1 MKDQENAPDHRPG
14 PGPGPGPVLDR
25 SWPFT
30 GRDGSLAELTSLLA
44 DPARAGVLIT
54 GPVGVG
60 KTRLARELLARSA
73 AGRALVVAATESTAE
88 LAFGAFAHLLPASLP
103 ATGGRPNLLR
113 ILADALL
120 AEAGDDRTLFV
131 DDAHLLDDGSA
142 ALLLHLAVRG
152 GTRIVLTARSGA
164 PVPDAVQALLRGD
177 YATRV
182 EVPALDQ
189 GDVVRLLERALAG
202 QVETASAYRL
212 WQVSGGNVLWLRQL
226 VEAGLAAGT
235 LAPVARVW
243 RWRGPLGLPTELT
256 DLVSHRMGR
265 LGPDEQRAAELLAF
279 GEPLGAA
286 VLEHLTGPTVV
297 DALDRHGLVLGEED
311 GRRTLLRLAHPLY
324 GEVLRRGTPPHR
336 RRRRCRELAA
346 AAERTGLRRRGDIAR
361 VGAWRLAAGDN
372 TDPRFLLAAAE
383 HAVRTLDFALA
394 ARLAEAACAA
404 GGGSP
409 ARRVLA
415 AALGHTG
422 DGVQAEEVHRGLPQT
437 GTSER
442 EQVRSV
448 QLRAANMYLSLDR
461 PTDALDLLRRAE
473 STVRDPAAGSELAGL
488 QAVLQATQA
497 DWPAC
502 ERDLARAR
510 PHASPG
516 SATLVRTRYAECVA
530 AFTHGRTC
538 AALEL
543 AESALATLA
552 AGDAEEDMPMLGVGL
567 LSWLATAQAFAG
579 RLDEAEATADAQYR
593 VARES
598 GWVGNQGAWQFFLGR
613 IAARRGRLRSARRH
627 MREAAS
633 TLREDTTWGQQALV
647 FGELAT
653 IEALLG
659 EVAEARTLLDRAHLA
674 RVESYRVLDVPAF
687 QLARPW
693 ILVAQGRGHDA
704 VRQALRTAADAR
716 DRRALLWEAELLHIP
731 VRLGRSSTVARRLA
745 ELVAVCDAPHIAV
758 YADHAAALAA
768 RDADAL
774 ERACDA
780 FEAGGLH
787 LHAAEAAAQAARLW
801 SGTGRT
807 LAAQRAADRC
817 HRLARRCEGVTT
829 PAVLACRSP
838 QLTDRERDVARL
850 AAAGL
855 SSRDVADRLGITVR
869 TVDNHLYRVYRK
881 TGVTSRADLRE
892 MLTPGESGESVDS
905 MDSMDSGGTVDTWTT
920 GKPVKPVDTG
930 KPGES

>member
-1 MKDQENAPDHRPG
+1 MTDRENAPDHRPG
-14 PGPGPGPVLDR
+14 AVLDR
-25 SWPFT
+25 SWPVT
-30 GRDGSLAELTSLLA
+30 GRNGSLAELTRLLA
-44 DPARAGVLIT
+44 GPTGSGVVIM
-54 GPVGVG
+54 GPPGVG

-73 AGRALVVAATESTAE
+73 AGRVLVVAATASTGE
-88 LAFGAFAHLLPASLP
+88 IPFGAFAHLLPASLP

-113 ILADALL
+113 ILADAVL
-120 AEAGDDRTLFV
+120 ADADEGRTLFV

-142 ALLLHLAVRG
+142 ALLLHLVVRG
-152 GTRIVLTARSGA
+152 GTRTVLTARSGV
-164 PVPDAVQALLRGD
+164 PVPDAVEALLRGG
-177 YATRV
+177 YSTRV
-182 EVPALDQ
+182 DVPPLDRD
-189 GDVVRLLERALAG
+189 DVGRLLERALAG
-202 QVETASAYRL
+202 QVETASVHRL

-235 LAPVARVW
+235 LAPVAKVW
-243 RWRGPLGLPTELT
+243 RWRGPLGLSTELT

-279 GEPLGAA
+279 GEPLGTA
-286 VLEHLTGPTVV
+286 VLAHLTHPAVV
-297 DALDRHGLVLGEED
+297 EALDRRGLLLGEED

-324 GEVLRRGTPPHR
+324 GEVLRRTTPPHR

-361 VGAWRLAAGDN
+361 VGAWRLAAGDH

-383 HAVRTLDFALA
+383 FAIRTMDFALA

-404 GGGSP
+404 GGGPS
-409 ARRVLA
+409 ARRALA

-422 DGVQAEEVHRGLPQT
+422 DGVQAEEVHGALPET
-437 GTSER
+437 GASAHE
-442 EQVRSV
+442 EARSV

-461 PTDALDLLRRAE
+461 PNDARDLLRRAE
-473 STVRDPAAGSELAGL
+473 NALGDPAARSELAGL
-488 QAVLQATQA
+488 QAVLAATQA
-497 DWPAC
+497 DWPAY

-510 PHASPG
+510 QHPSPG
-516 SATLVRTRYAECVA
+516 APTEVRTRYAECVTHFA
-530 AFTHGRTC
+530 HGRTRT
-538 AALEL
+538 ALEL
-543 AESALATLA
+543 AESALAMLA
-552 AGDAEEDMPMLGVGL
+552 AGDGEEDIPMLGAGL
-567 LSWLATAQAFAG
+567 VSWLANARAFAG

-593 VARES
+593 LARES

-659 EVAEARTLLDRAHLA
+659 DVSEARALLDQAHLA
-674 RVESYRVLDVPAF
+674 RVESYRILDVPAF
-687 QLARPW
+687 QMARPW
-693 ILVAQGRGHDA
+693 ILVAQGRVYDA
-704 VRQALRTAADAR
+704 VRQAVRAAADAR

-768 RDADAL
+768 RDAAAL
-774 ERACDA
+774 VRVCGAY
-780 FEAGGLH
+780 EAGGLH

-801 SGTGRT
+801 SGTGDST
-807 LAAQRAADRC
+807 SAQRAADRC
-817 HRLARRCEGVTT
+817 HRLARRCEGVAT
-829 PAVLACRSP
+829 PAVLACWSP
-838 QLTDRERDVARL
+838 ELTDRERDVARL

-855 SSRDVADRLGITVR
+855 SSRDVAERLGITVR

-881 TGVTSRADLRE
+881 TGVTSRGGLRRV
-892 MLTPGESGESVDS
+892 LTPGAPEPQDG
-905 MDSMDSGGTVDTWTT
+905 
-920 GKPVKPVDTG
+920 
-930 KPGES
+930 

>member
-1 MKDQENAPDHRPG
+1 MKDRENAPHHRPG
-14 PGPGPGPVLDR
+14 SGSGSGPDSVPGPVPDR
-25 SWPFT
+25 SWPLT
-30 GRDGSLAELTSLLA
+30 GRDGSLAELRSLLA

-54 GPVGVG
+54 GPMGVG
-60 KTRLARELLARSA
+60 KTRLARELLAGLSA
-73 AGRALVVAATESTAE
+73 AGPVLVVAATESTAGIP
-88 LAFGAFAHLLPASLP
+88 FGAFAHLLPVALP
-103 ATGGRPNLLR
+103 PTGGRPNLLR

-120 AEAGDDRTLFV
+120 AEAGDGRTLFV

-142 ALLLHLAVRG
+142 ALLLQLAVRG

-164 PVPDAVQALLRGD
+164 PMPDAVAALLRGD

-182 EVPALDQ
+182 EVGPLDQ
-189 GDVVRLLERALAG
+189 DEVGRLLEGVLGG

-212 WQVSGGNVLWLRQL
+212 GQVSGGNVLWLRQL
-226 VEAGLAAGT
+226 VEAGLTAGT
-235 LAPVARVW
+235 LALVARVW
-243 RWRGPLGLPTELT
+243 RCRGPLGLPAHLT
-256 DLVSHRMGR
+256 DLVRHRMGR

-279 GEPLGAA
+279 GEPLETAVLDQLTGPA
-286 VLEHLTGPTVV
+286 VLE
-297 DALDRHGLVLGEED
+297 ALDRHGLVLGEQD
-311 GRRTLLRLAHPLY
+311 GCHTLLRLAHPLY
-324 GEVLRRGTPPHR
+324 GEVLRAGTPPHR
-336 RRRRCRELAA
+336 RQRRCLELAT
-346 AAERTGLRRRGDIAR
+346 AAERTGLHRRGDIAR
-361 VGAWRLAAGDN
+361 VGAWRLAAGDHS
-372 TDPRFLLAAAE
+372 DPRFLLAAAE

-409 ARRVLA
+409 ARRALA

-422 DGVQAEEVHRGLPQT
+422 DGVQAEEVHSDLPQT
-437 GTSER
+437 DVSER
-442 EQVRSV
+442 DQVRSV

-461 PTDALDLLRRAE
+461 PTDALDLLHRTENRLH
-473 STVRDPAAGSELAGL
+473 DPAARSELAAL
-488 QAVLQATQA
+488 QAVLRASQA

-510 PHASPG
+510 QHTSPG

-530 AFTHGRTC
+530 HFAQGRTG
-538 AALEL
+538 AAVEL
-543 AESALATLA
+543 AESGLAALT
-552 AGDAEEDMPMLGVGL
+552 AGDAEEDLPMLGAGLVG
-567 LSWLATAQAFAG
+567 WLATAQAFAG
-579 RLDEAEATADAQYR
+579 RLDAAVATADAQYR
-593 VARES
+593 LARES
-598 GWVGNQGAWQFFLGR
+598 GWVGSQGAWQFFLGR

-627 MREAAS
+627 MREAVS

-659 EVAEARTLLDRAHLA
+659 DVAEARSLLDRAHLA

-704 VRQALRTAADAR
+704 VRQAMRVAADAR
-716 DRRALLWEAELLHIP
+716 ERRALLWEAELLHIP

-768 RDADAL
+768 RDPDAL
-774 ERACDA
+774 ERVCGA
-780 FEAGGLH
+780 FEAGGLL

-801 SGTGRT
+801 PGTGGS
-807 LAAQRAADRC
+807 LSAQRAADRC
-817 HRLARRCEGVTT
+817 HRLVGRCEGVMT

-838 QLTDRERDVARL
+838 ELTDRERDVARL

-881 TGVTSRADLRE
+881 TGVTSRGGLRGL
-892 MLTPGESGESVDS
+892 LTPGGAGE
-905 MDSMDSGGTVDTWTT
+905 T
-920 GKPVKPVDTG
+920 G
-930 KPGES
+930 EN